1 MEGTAFQAKRQ
12 GVEPEDPDDSPAY
25 KVGEVIEVS
34 DASARHF
41 VNRGVAVVVGSKAHK
56 AAEATASATTT
67 EDGEAP
73 DYEELHVDELHKLAT
88 DRNLEGRAGLNKAD
102 LIKLIEKDDKAQA
115 KKAERATAAP
125 PAKPSAATPP
135 PKP

>member
-25 KVGEVIEVS
+25 AAGQVVEVS

-56 AAEATASATTT
+56 AAEVSATTT
-67 EDGEAP
+67 TEDAAT

-115 KKAERATAAP
+115 RKAERATAAP

>member
-56 AAEATASATTT
+56 AAEVSATTT
-67 EDGEAP
+67 TEDAAT

-115 KKAERATAAP
+115 RKAERATAAP